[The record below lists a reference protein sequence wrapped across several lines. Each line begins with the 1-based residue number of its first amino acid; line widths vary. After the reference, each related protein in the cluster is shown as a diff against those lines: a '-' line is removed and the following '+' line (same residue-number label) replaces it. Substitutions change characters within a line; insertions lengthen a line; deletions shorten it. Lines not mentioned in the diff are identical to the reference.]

1 MKDNKVFLQEAAGS
15 LAAQSK
21 SKARFLIKAIQPGWG
36 SSGYYSKDLLE
47 TSAKAFEGVHMYWD
61 HPTSSEAYERP
72 ERSLRDLAAVLNNVS
87 YQEDGQDG
95 PGIYGVADVFE
106 HYVQPLKEM
115 AEYIGVSIRAT
126 GIGRPGEVDGRE
138 GTVVEGIDQIL
149 SVDFVTKP
157 GAGGKVLKAFRE
169 AAESNSIKDN
179 DDKALLIEGQV
190 TELIEKRKEEE
201 AMELK
206 EALEEIKSKDK
217 VISEQEKTIESKD
230 AALQEAVKEKA
241 DLEKQLKESQD
252 AFARLQEATLISQA
266 KAIINDAVDA
276 TELIEATKVRIKES
290 LEGFV
295 PVKDGA
301 LDEPALTAKIQE
313 AIKVETD
320 YLKQFASVG
329 VTGMGRALGAK
340 QQSLE
345 EAFAGLGLSE
355 SAIKI
360 AANGR

>member
-1 MKDNKVFLQEAAGS
+1 
-15 LAAQSK
+15 
-21 SKARFLIKAIQPGWG
+21 
-36 SSGYYSKDLLE
+36 
-47 TSAKAFEGVHMYWD
+47 
-61 HPTSSEAYERP
+61 
-72 ERSLRDLAAVLNNVS
+72 
-87 YQEDGQDG
+87 
-95 PGIYGVADVFE
+95 
-106 HYVQPLKEM
+106 
-115 AEYIGVSIRAT
+115 
-126 GIGRPGEVDGRE
+126 
-138 GTVVEGIDQIL
+138 
-149 SVDFVTKP
+149 
-157 GAGGKVLKAFRE
+157 
-169 AAESNSIKDN
+169 
-179 DDKALLIEGQV
+179 
-190 TELIEKRKEEE
+190 
-201 AMELK
+201 MELK

-217 VISEQEKTIESKD
+217 VISEQEKKIESKD
-230 AALQEAVKEKA
+230 AALQEAAKNKA

-340 QQSLE
+340 QPSLE

-355 SAIKI
+355 SAVKI